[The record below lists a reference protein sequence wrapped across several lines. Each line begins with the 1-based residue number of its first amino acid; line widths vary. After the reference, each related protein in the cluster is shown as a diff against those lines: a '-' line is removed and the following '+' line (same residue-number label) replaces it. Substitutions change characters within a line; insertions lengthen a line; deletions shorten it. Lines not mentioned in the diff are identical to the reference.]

1 VERFSTPS
9 VFACG
14 LFALDTLWPVRRPAP
29 TPAADQRPTEP
40 SSGDGPALHPGRGR
54 GVGLRAAA
62 GTVVILAAFM
72 AVSFGNVPGALLHP
86 SGSRSTSGY
95 HLALT
100 GAKVLEGSTG
110 FSDRYR
116 SYRRE
121 YARLSA
127 MIPRSALVL
136 SAVERPALLDMTRY
150 RVATLD
156 IPGAVSP
163 APHLPYFEGTPRKVA
178 YLRHLGFTYIVAEP
192 DRSPGLYHDW
202 HAFLRS
208 TSYFRRAY
216 AIYFADWQSTVNTLE
231 RSGQYQVRYAGDLA
245 LIRIG

>member
-1 VERFSTPS
+1 MET
-9 VFACG
+9 A
-14 LFALDTLWPVRRPAP
+14 
-29 TPAADQRPTEP
+29 
-40 SSGDGPALHPGRGR
+40 SGDPPEVQPGKSWRVR
-54 GVGLRAAA
+54 LRPAA

-72 AVSFGNVPGALLHP
+72 AVSFGNVPRALLHP
-86 SGSRSTSGY
+86 SGSRPKSGY

-100 GAKVLEGSTG
+100 GAKVLEGSVG

-116 SYRRE
+116 TYRRE
-121 YARLSA
+121 FARLSA
-127 MIPRSALVL
+127 MIPRNAMVL
-136 SAVERPALLDMTRY
+136 SAVERPALLDMTKY

-163 APHLPYFEGTPRKVA
+163 APHLPYFEGTARKIA
-178 YLRHLGFTYIVAEP
+178 YLRDLGFTYIVVEP

-202 HAFLRS
+202 HGFLRS
-208 TSYFRRAY
+208 DSYFRRAY

-231 RSGQYQVRYAGDLA
+231 RSGQYQVRYARSLT